1 MSGEDDN
8 FDIDI
13 YGDEAEEP
21 QLQEQQQQ
29 QQQQEGGNF
38 DFTYEQTPAQSND
51 ANQGGQN
58 TNQSTNSGG
67 DSTSEQHT
75 TTQNAPQPSTNTQ
88 QSLKRKA
95 PDDEN
100 EDNAQQ
106 RPASQTPL
114 AADGRPVDPGA
125 LPSLK
130 LSELHWWTTE
140 EDVRA
145 FCAAANTE
153 HELRE
158 LAFGEHKI
166 NGKSR
171 GEAYLEF
178 TSPAAATAT
187 KREVER
193 SNAESAAKEPGAG
206 PKNKFQAWYTPMGN
220 PYRGKDGAVG
230 DKKFGGQAGK
240 FNNQGGAYN
249 NNHQNRGNFGGR
261 GGFQRGGGYNNNMMG
276 RGGGAVAGAGGQWGM
291 NGAAA
296 GYQNPMMGGYNN
308 MAGYNNMGYNN
319 MMGGGRSGMMN
330 NMMGGGAA
338 AGGRGGFNGMN
349 AMGNMGAM
357 GAMGM
362 GGMMPMGGMGMNM
375 NMNPSGGGG
384 RGGGMMGGRGGWN
397 GGMNNGMG
405 GQNMQGN
412 GNKKPRVE

>member
-13 YGDEAEEP
+13 YGDEE
-21 QLQEQQQQ
+21 EQQQQ
-29 QQQQEGGNF
+29 QQQQAEADEF
-38 DFTYEQTPAQSND
+38 DYNYEETQEQSGHAEQSGANNGHPVANAGDGANDQWESHQPAPLTSN
-51 ANQGGQN
+51 
-58 TNQSTNSGG
+58 
-67 DSTSEQHT
+67 
-75 TTQNAPQPSTNTQ
+75 NTQ
-88 QSLKRKA
+88 QNLKRKA

-100 EDNAQQ
+100 EDHAQQ

-130 LSELHWWTTE
+130 ISELHWWTTE

-153 HELRE
+153 LELRE
-158 LAFGEHKI
+158 IAFGEHKI

-193 SNAESAAKEPGAG
+193 ANAESAAKEPGAG
-206 PKNKFQAWYTPMGN
+206 TKDKFQVWYTPMGN

-230 DKKFGGQAGK
+230 EKKFGGQAGK

-249 NNHQNRGNFGGR
+249 NNHQNRGNFGGGR
-261 GGFQRGGGYNNNMMG
+261 GGFQRGGGYNNHMMG
-276 RGGGAVAGAGGQWGM
+276 RGGGGAGAGGQWGM
-291 NGAAA
+291 NGPNGATSGTYHNA
-296 GYQNPMMGGYNN
+296 M
-308 MAGYNNMGYNN
+308 MAGYNNMGGYGNMAGNMGYNN
-319 MMGGGRSGMMN
+319 MMAGRGGMMN
-330 NMMGGGAA
+330 NMMGA
-338 AGGRGGFNGMN
+338 GRGGFNGMNGMN

-357 GAMGM
+357 GGM
-362 GGMMPMGGMGMNM
+362 GNMMNMGGMGMN
-375 NMNPSGGGG
+375 GGGG
-384 RGGGMMGGRGGWN
+384 RGGGGMMSRGGWN
-397 GGMNNGMG
+397 NGGMNMG

-412 GNKKPRVE
+412 GNKKPRME

>member
-13 YGDEAEEP
+13 YGDEE
-21 QLQEQQQQ
+21 EQQQPPQQADGDDFDYNYEETQEQSGHAEQNGQNNDHPVANGGNGTHDQ
-29 QQQQEGGNF
+29 QQAAPHTSN
-38 DFTYEQTPAQSND
+38 TP
-51 ANQGGQN
+51 
-58 TNQSTNSGG
+58 
-67 DSTSEQHT
+67 QH
-75 TTQNAPQPSTNTQ
+75 N
-88 QSLKRKA
+88 LKRKA
-95 PDDEN
+95 PDDES
-100 EDNAQQ
+100 EDQPQQ

-193 SNAESAAKEPGAG
+193 ANAESTAKEPGAG
-206 PKNKFQAWYTPMGN
+206 PRDKFQAWYTPMGN

-249 NNHQNRGNFGGR
+249 NNHQNRGNFGGGR
-261 GGFQRGGGYNNNMMG
+261 GNFQRGGGYNNNMIG
-276 RGGGAVAGAGGQWGM
+276 RGGAGAGAGGQWGM

-296 GYQNPMMGGYNN
+296 GGYQNPMMGGFNN
-308 MAGYNNMGYNN
+308 MAGYGNMTGNMGYNN
-319 MMGGGRSGMMN
+319 MMGGRGGMMN
-330 NMMGGGAA
+330 NMMG
-338 AGGRGGFNGMN
+338 GGRGGFNGMN
-349 AMGNMGAM
+349 AMGGMGNM

-362 GGMMPMGGMGMNM
+362 GNMMNMGGMNM
-375 NMNPSGGGG
+375 NGGGG
-384 RGGGMMGGRGGWN
+384 RGGGGGGMMGRGGWN
-397 GGMNNGMG
+397 GGMNMG

-412 GNKKPRVE
+412 GNKKPRME

>member
-13 YGDEAEEP
+13 YGDEE
-21 QLQEQQQQ
+21 EQQQQ
-29 QQQQEGGNF
+29 QPQQQAEGDDF
-38 DFTYEQTPAQSND
+38 DYNYEETHEQSGHAEQNGQSND
-51 ANQGGQN
+51 HPIANGGGSANDQKASHQAVSNTPQQN
-58 TNQSTNSGG
+58 
-67 DSTSEQHT
+67 
-75 TTQNAPQPSTNTQ
+75 
-88 QSLKRKA
+88 LKRKA
-95 PDDEN
+95 PDDES
-100 EDNAQQ
+100 EDQTQQ

-187 KREVER
+187 KRKVER
-193 SNAESAAKEPGAG
+193 ANAENAAKEPGSG
-206 PKNKFQAWYTPMGN
+206 TRDKFQAWYTPMGN

-249 NNHQNRGNFGGR
+249 NNYQNRGNFGGGR
-261 GGFQRGGGYNNNMMG
+261 GNYQRGGGYNNNMA
-276 RGGGAVAGAGGQWGM
+276 RGGGGVGANANWGM
-291 NGAAA
+291 NGPSTVG
-296 GYQNPMMGGYNN
+296 GYQNPMMTGFNN
-308 MAGYNNMGYNN
+308 MAGYGNMANNMGYNN
-319 MMGGGRSGMMN
+319 MMGGGRGGMMN
-330 NMMGGGAA
+330 NMMGGG
-338 AGGRGGFNGMN
+338 RGGFNGMN
-349 AMGNMGAM
+349 GMNGMGAMGNMGAM
-357 GAMGM
+357 GMGN
-362 GGMMPMGGMGMNM
+362 MMNMAGGMNM
-375 NMNPSGGGG
+375 NGGG
-384 RGGGMMGGRGGWN
+384 RGGGGMMGRGGWN
-397 GGMNNGMG
+397 GGMNMG
-405 GQNMQGN
+405 GQNMQGGGN
-412 GNKKPRVE
+412 GNKNPRME

>member
-13 YGDEAEEP
+13 YGDEE
-21 QLQEQQQQ
+21 EQQQPQ
-29 QQQQEGGNF
+29 QQQAEGDDF
-38 DFTYEQTPAQSND
+38 DYNYEDTQEQTGHAEQNGQSNGHPL
-51 ANQGGQN
+51 AN
-58 TNQSTNSGG
+58 GG
-67 DSTSEQHT
+67 DGTNDQH
-75 TTQNAPQPSTNTQ
+75 ASHQPASNTPQ

-95 PDDEN
+95 PDDES
-100 EDNAQQ
+100 EDQSQQ
-106 RPASQTPL
+106 RPASQTPV

-153 HELRE
+153 HELKE

-193 SNAESAAKEPGAG
+193 ANAESAAKEPGSGARD
-206 PKNKFQAWYTPMGN
+206 KFQAWYTPMGN

-230 DKKFGGQAGK
+230 EKKFGGQAGK

-249 NNHQNRGNFGGR
+249 NNYQNRGNFSGGR
-261 GGFQRGGGYNNNMMG
+261 GNYQRGGGYNNNNMMG
-276 RGGGAVAGAGGQWGM
+276 RGGGGAGANANWGM
-291 NGAAA
+291 NGPSTVAAW
-296 GYQNPMMGGYNN
+296 QNPMMTGFNNN
-308 MAGYNNMGYNN
+308 MSGYGNMGYNN
-319 MMGGGRSGMMN
+319 MMGGGRGGMMN
-330 NMMGGGAA
+330 NMMGGG
-338 AGGRGGFNGMN
+338 RGGFNGMN
-349 AMGNMGAM
+349 GMGAMGNMGAM
-357 GAMGM
+357 GMGNMMNM
-362 GGMMPMGGMGMNM
+362 GGGMNM
-375 NMNPSGGGG
+375 NGGG
-384 RGGGMMGGRGGWN
+384 RGGGGMMGGGRGGWN
-397 GGMNNGMG
+397 GGMNMG
-405 GQNMQGN
+405 GQNMQGGGN
-412 GNKKPRVE
+412 GNKKPRME

>member
-13 YGDEAEEP
+13 YGDEE
-21 QLQEQQQQ
+21 EQQQPQ
-29 QQQQEGGNF
+29 QQQAEGDDF
-38 DFTYEQTPAQSND
+38 DYNYEDTQEQTGHAEQNGQSNGHPL
-51 ANQGGQN
+51 AN
-58 TNQSTNSGG
+58 GG
-67 DSTSEQHT
+67 DGTNDQH
-75 TTQNAPQPSTNTQ
+75 ASHQPASNTPQ

-95 PDDEN
+95 PDDES
-100 EDNAQQ
+100 EDQSQQ
-106 RPASQTPL
+106 RPASQTPV

-153 HELRE
+153 HELKE

-193 SNAESAAKEPGAG
+193 ANAESAAKEPGSGARD
-206 PKNKFQAWYTPMGN
+206 KFQAWYTPMGN

-230 DKKFGGQAGK
+230 EKKFGGQAGK

-249 NNHQNRGNFGGR
+249 NNYQNRGNFSGGR
-261 GGFQRGGGYNNNMMG
+261 GNYQRGG
-276 RGGGAVAGAGGQWGM
+276 
-291 NGAAA
+291 
-296 GYQNPMMGGYNN
+296 
-308 MAGYNNMGYNN
+308 GYNN
-319 MMGGGRSGMMN
+319 MMGGGRGGMMN
-330 NMMGGGAA
+330 NMMGGG
-338 AGGRGGFNGMN
+338 RGGFNGMN
-349 AMGNMGAM
+349 GMGAMGNMGAM
-357 GAMGM
+357 GMGNMMNM
-362 GGMMPMGGMGMNM
+362 GGGMNM
-375 NMNPSGGGG
+375 NGGG
-384 RGGGMMGGRGGWN
+384 RGGGGMMGGGRGGWN
-397 GGMNNGMG
+397 GGMNMG
-405 GQNMQGN
+405 GQNMQGGGN
-412 GNKKPRVE
+412 GNKKPRME

>member
-13 YGDEAEEP
+13 YGDEEE
-21 QLQEQQQQ
+21 EQQHPQQ
-29 QQQQEGGNF
+29 QAEGDDF
-38 DFTYEQTPAQSND
+38 DYNYEEQSGHTEQNGQSNGHPNSNGCD
-51 ANQGGQN
+51 GANDQQISHQPASNTSNTPQQN
-58 TNQSTNSGG
+58 
-67 DSTSEQHT
+67 
-75 TTQNAPQPSTNTQ
+75 
-88 QSLKRKA
+88 LKRKA
-95 PDDEN
+95 PDDES
-100 EDNAQQ
+100 EDHSQQ

-193 SNAESAAKEPGAG
+193 ANAENAAKEPGSGA
-206 PKNKFQAWYTPMGN
+206 KDKFQAWYTPMGN

-230 DKKFGGQAGK
+230 DKKFAGQAGK

-249 NNHQNRGNFGGR
+249 NNHQNRGNFNGGR
-261 GGFQRGGGYNNNMMG
+261 GNYQRGGYNNNMMG
-276 RGGGAVAGAGGQWGM
+276 RGGGGAGANSQWGM
-291 NGAAA
+291 NGPSTVA
-296 GYQNPMMGGYNN
+296 GWQNPMMGGFNN
-308 MAGYNNMGYNN
+308 MSGYGAMAGNMGYNS
-319 MMGGGRSGMMN
+319 MMGGGRGGI
-330 NMMGGGAA
+330 MMG
-338 AGGRGGFNGMN
+338 GGRGGFNGMN
-349 AMGNMGAM
+349 GMGAMGNMGAM
-357 GAMGM
+357 GMGN
-362 GGMMPMGGMGMNM
+362 MMNMQGGMNM
-375 NMNPSGGGG
+375 NGG
-384 RGGGMMGGRGGWN
+384 RGGGGMMGRGGWN
-397 GGMNNGMG
+397 GGMNMG
-405 GQNMQGN
+405 AQNMQGGN
-412 GNKKPRVE
+412 GNKKPRME

>member
-1 MSGEDDN
+1 LSSLRVCCDLSEPLLAARTAASIKKTLPIMSGEDEN

-13 YGDEAEEP
+13 YGDEE
-21 QLQEQQQQ
+21 EQQQQ
-29 QQQQEGGNF
+29 QQQQAEGDDF
-38 DFTYEQTPAQSND
+38 DYTYEETQEQSGHAEQN
-51 ANQGGQN
+51 GQN
-58 TNQSTNSGG
+58 NGQPVANSGEGANGGPNQSAFN
-67 DSTSEQHT
+67 
-75 TTQNAPQPSTNTQ
+75 TTQQN
-88 QSLKRKA
+88 LKRKA
-95 PDDEN
+95 PDDDG
-100 EDNAQQ
+100 EDQSQQ
-106 RPASQTPL
+106 RTASQTPL

-193 SNAESAAKEPGAG
+193 ANAESAAKEPGAG
-206 PKNKFQAWYTPMGN
+206 MKDKFQAWYTPMGN

-240 FNNQGGAYN
+240 FNNQNGAYN
-249 NNHQNRGNFGGR
+249 SNYQNRGNFGGR
-261 GGFQRGGGYNNNMMG
+261 GGYQRGGGYNNNAMG
-276 RGGGAVAGAGGQWGM
+276 RGGGGASVGGGQWGM

-296 GYQNPMMGGYNN
+296 GGYQNPMMGGFPN
-308 MAGYNNMGYNN
+308 MAGYGGMAGGMGYNN
-319 MMGGGRSGMMN
+319 MTGGRGGMMN
-330 NMMGGGAA
+330 NMMGGG
-338 AGGRGGFNGMN
+338 RGGFNGMN
-349 AMGNMGAM
+349 GMGGMGAMSAMGMGNM
-357 GAMGM
+357 MGM
-362 GGMMPMGGMGMNM
+362 GGMNM
-375 NMNPSGGGG
+375 NS
-384 RGGGMMGGRGGWN
+384 GRGGWN
-397 GGMNNGMG
+397 GGMNMN

-412 GNKKPRVE
+412 GNKKPRTG